1 MTRSESANKEKN
13 MSLKEKILIAD
24 DSEMNRMLLEE
35 ILGDKYEYVMA
46 QDGTEAVDILEKND
60 DIDLIMLDINMPKMD
75 GFGVLEIMNLRHWIS
90 EVPVIIISSESDADF
105 IRRGYDLGASDYIGR
120 PFDLA
125 VVRRRVENTLML
137 YARQKRLVRLVEEQ
151 VYEREKTNNTMINI
165 LSHVI
170 EYRNNESGLHILHVR
185 MMTDILLRRLIK
197 ITDKY
202 PLTETDI
209 SMIASVSAL
218 HDIGKISIP
227 KAILNKPGK
236 LDPEEWE
243 IMKSHA
249 AIGDAMLRDLGTQQ
263 SEALMNLA
271 HEICRWHHER
281 WDGRGYPDGLKGDE
295 IPISAQVV
303 AMADVYDALTSE
315 RCYKKS
321 FDHATA
327 IHMITNGECGAFN
340 PLLIQCLLDVQD
352 QLFENMHS
360 DPSNF
365 DYRQEAKRL
374 SDEMLEQKE
383 LTPDNRA
390 HSLLIFE
397 QKKADFFAEQCG
409 GIQFEF
415 DHWTNIVRF
424 KDWNAPKDKQE
435 RSAYLTEW
443 NDVSLLSENDWKTLH
458 EKIKATTPEKPE
470 VSLIVK
476 VPVNGEYRWQ
486 RLTARS
492 LWTTKHKNYA
502 GVIGYF
508 KDIQDEMVQRGE
520 DALDKCSEDSVS
532 HLLSDLSRVF
542 EVVRLVDPKSNKIVE
557 LDDGGDAVVTPMHCY
572 EIWGRSEPCENC
584 ISSRAIEGKEWIT
597 KLEMRDKQMYFVL
610 SKHINVNGRICT
622 LEIASHE
629 DEAEGARCDGDPD
642 APVRTSFMNFYR
654 DALTGTY
661 TRLYLET
668 FQSSLESA
676 DAVAIVD
683 VDLFK
688 QINDTYGHPVGDE
701 ALKSIANTIRSGIRS
716 SDVLIRYGGDEF
728 LLVFSKIGEEIF
740 YERLKQLRRAVQETK
755 LPDHPEVKLDVSL
768 GGVYRVHP
776 LTEAIR
782 QADRRMYENK
792 AKHMNRE

>member
-1 MTRSESANKEKN
+1 

-24 DSEMNRMLLEE
+24 DSEMNQMLLEE
-35 ILGDKYEYVMA
+35 ILSDKYEYVMA
-46 QDGTEAVDILEKND
+46 KDGTEAVDILEKNE
-60 DIDLIMLDINMPKMD
+60 DIDLVMLDINMPKMD
-75 GFGVLEIMNLRHWIS
+75 GFDVLEIMNLRHWIS
-90 EVPVIIISSESDADF
+90 EVPVIIISSESDVDF
-105 IRRGYDLGASDYIGR
+105 IRRGYDLGASDYISR
-120 PFDLA
+120 PFDLT

-137 YARQKRLVRLVEEQ
+137 YVRQKRLVRLVEEQ

-170 EYRNNESGLHILHVR
+170 EYRNNESGQHILHVR
-185 MMTDILLRRLIK
+185 MMTDILLRRLIE

-218 HDIGKISIP
+218 HDIGKISVP

-249 AIGDAMLRDLGTQQ
+249 AIGDSMLCDIGMQQ
-263 SEALMNLA
+263 SETLMNLA

-327 IHMITNGECGAFN
+327 IKMITNGECGAFN

-352 QLFENMHS
+352 QLFENMHT
-360 DPSNF
+360 DPRRF

-383 LTPDNRA
+383 LMPDNRA
-390 HSLLIFE
+390 HGLLIFE
-397 QKKADFFAEQCG
+397 QKKTEFFAEQCG

-415 DHWTNIVRF
+415 DHWTNTVHL
-424 KDWNAPKDKQE
+424 KDWNAPVDQREK
-435 RSAYLTEW
+435 SMYLTEW
-443 NDVSLLSENDWKTLH
+443 NDVSLLSEKDWLAMR
-458 EKIKATTPEKPE
+458 EKLKATTPERPE
-470 VSLIVK
+470 VKMIVQI
-476 VPVNGEYRWQ
+476 PVNGEYRWQ
-486 RLTARS
+486 RLTVIS
-492 LWTTKHKNYA
+492 LWTTKFKNYA
-502 GVIGYF
+502 GVLGHF
-508 KDIQDEMVQRGE
+508 EDIQDEMVRRGE
-520 DALDKCSEDSVS
+520 DVLEKCTEDSIA
-532 HLLSDLSRVF
+532 HLLNDLSRVF
-542 EVVRLVDPKSNKIVE
+542 EVVRLVDPKTNENLE
-557 LDDGGDAVVTPMHCY
+557 LDKDGKVITTPIHCY
-572 EIWGRSEPCENC
+572 EIWGRNEPCENC
-584 ISSRAIEGKEWIT
+584 ISSRSLEGKEWVT
-597 KLEMRDKQMYFVL
+597 KLEMRDRQMYFVL
-610 SKHINVNGRICT
+610 SKHINVNGRTCT

-629 DEAEGARCDGDPD
+629 DEAECTRCGGDND
-642 APVRTSFMNFYR
+642 APTRSSFMNFYR

-661 TRLYLET
+661 RRLYLES
-668 FQSSLESA
+668 FQSNLESA

-701 ALKSIANTIRSGIRS
+701 ALKTIANTIRSGIRG
-716 SDVLIRYGGDEF
+716 SDTLIRYGGDEF
-728 LLVFSKIGEEIF
+728 LLIFSKIGEEVF

-755 LPDHPEVKLDVSL
+755 LPDYPEVKLDVSL

-776 LTEAIR
+776 LSEAIR
-782 QADRRMYENK
+782 QADLRMYENK
-792 AKHMNRE
+792 AKHANGNHAACR

>member
-1 MTRSESANKEKN
+1 

-24 DSEMNRMLLEE
+24 DSEMNQMLLEE
-35 ILGDKYEYVMA
+35 ILSDKYEYVMA
-46 QDGTEAVDILEKND
+46 KDGTEAVDILEKND
-60 DIDLIMLDINMPKMD
+60 DIDLVMLDINMPKMD

-90 EVPVIIISSESDADF
+90 EVPVIIISSESDVDF
-105 IRRGYDLGASDYIGR
+105 IRRSYDLGASDYISR
-120 PFDLA
+120 PFDLT

-137 YARQKRLVRLVEEQ
+137 YVRQKRLVRLVEEQ

-170 EYRNNESGLHILHVR
+170 EYRNNESGQHILHVR
-185 MMTDILLRRLIK
+185 TMTDILLRRLIE

-218 HDIGKISIP
+218 HDIGKISVP

-249 AIGDAMLRDLGTQQ
+249 AIGDSMLYDIGMQQ
-263 SEALMNLA
+263 SETLMNLA

-327 IHMITNGECGAFN
+327 IKMITNGECGAFN

-352 QLFENMHS
+352 QLFENMHT
-360 DPSNF
+360 DPRRF
-365 DYRQEAKRL
+365 DYRKEAKRL

-390 HSLLIFE
+390 HSLLTFE
-397 QKKADFFAEQCG
+397 QKKAEFFAEQCG

-415 DHWTNIVRF
+415 DHWTNTVHL
-424 KDWNAPKDKQE
+424 KDWNAPVDQREK
-435 RSAYLTEW
+435 SMYLTEW
-443 NDVSLLSENDWKTLH
+443 NDVSLLSEKDWLALR
-458 EKIKATTPEKPE
+458 EKLKATTPERPE
-470 VSLIVK
+470 VKMIVQI
-476 VPVNGEYRWQ
+476 PVNGEYRWQ
-486 RLTARS
+486 RLTVKS
-492 LWTTKHKNYA
+492 LWTTKHKEYA
-502 GVIGYF
+502 GVLGYF
-508 KDIQDEMVQRGE
+508 EDIQDEMVRRGE
-520 DALDKCSEDSVS
+520 EALEKCSEYSVS
-532 HLLSDLSRVF
+532 HLLKDLSRVF
-542 EVVRLVDPKSNKIVE
+542 EVVRLVDPKTNENLE
-557 LDDGGDAVVTPMHCY
+557 LDKDGKVITTPIHCY
-572 EIWGRSEPCENC
+572 EIWGRNEPCENC
-584 ISSRAIEGKEWIT
+584 ISSRSLEGKEWVT
-597 KLEMRDKQMYFVL
+597 KLEMRDRQMYFVL
-610 SKHINVNGRICT
+610 SKHINVNGRTCT

-629 DEAEGARCDGDPD
+629 DEAECARCGGDND
-642 APVRTSFMNFYR
+642 APTRSSFMNFYR

-661 TRLYLET
+661 RRLYLES
-668 FQSSLESA
+668 FQSNLESA

-701 ALKSIANTIRSGIRS
+701 ALKTIANTIRSGIRG
-716 SDVLIRYGGDEF
+716 SDTLIRYGGDEF
-728 LLVFSKIGEEIF
+728 LLIFSKIGEEVF

-755 LPDHPEVKLDVSL
+755 LPDYPEVKLDVSL
-768 GGVYRVHP
+768 GGVYRVQP
-776 LTEAIR
+776 LSEAIR
-782 QADRRMYENK
+782 QADLRMYENK
-792 AKHMNRE
+792 AKHANANHAESR

>member
-1 MTRSESANKEKN
+1 

-24 DSEMNRMLLEE
+24 DSEMNQMLLEE
-35 ILGDKYEYVMA
+35 ILSDKYEYVMA
-46 QDGTEAVDILEKND
+46 KDGTEAVDILEKNE
-60 DIDLIMLDINMPKMD
+60 DIDLVMLDINMPKMD

-90 EVPVIIISSESDADF
+90 EVPVIIISSESDVDF
-105 IRRGYDLGASDYIGR
+105 IRRGYDLGASDYISR
-120 PFDLA
+120 PFDLT

-137 YARQKRLVRLVEEQ
+137 YVRQKRLVRLVEEQ

-170 EYRNNESGLHILHVR
+170 EYRNNESGQHILHVR
-185 MMTDILLRRLIK
+185 MMTDILLRRLIE

-218 HDIGKISIP
+218 HDIGKISVP

-249 AIGDAMLRDLGTQQ
+249 AIGDSMLYDIGMQQ
-263 SEALMNLA
+263 SETLMNLA

-327 IHMITNGECGAFN
+327 IKMITNGECGAFN

-352 QLFENMHS
+352 QLFENMHT
-360 DPSNF
+360 DPRRF

-390 HSLLIFE
+390 HSLLTFE
-397 QKKADFFAEQCG
+397 QKKAEFFAEQCG

-415 DHWTNIVRF
+415 DHWTNTVHL
-424 KDWNAPKDKQE
+424 KDWNAPVDQREK
-435 RSAYLTEW
+435 SMYLTEW
-443 NDVSLLSENDWKTLH
+443 NDVSLLSEKDWLAMR
-458 EKIKATTPEKPE
+458 EKLKATTPERPE
-470 VSLIVK
+470 VKMIVQI
-476 VPVNGEYRWQ
+476 PVNGEYRWQ

-492 LWTTKHKNYA
+492 LWTTKYKNYA
-502 GVIGYF
+502 GVLGRF
-508 KDIQDEMVQRGE
+508 EDIQDEMVRRGE
-520 DALDKCSEDSVS
+520 DVLEKCTEDNIA
-532 HLLSDLSRVF
+532 HLLNDLSRVF
-542 EVVRLVDPKSNKIVE
+542 EVVRLVDPKTNETLE
-557 LDDGGDAVVTPMHCY
+557 LDKDGKVITTPIHCY
-572 EIWGRSEPCENC
+572 EIWGRNEPCENC
-584 ISSRAIEGKEWIT
+584 ISSRSLEGKEWVT

-610 SKHINVNGRICT
+610 SKHINVNGRTCT

-629 DEAEGARCDGDPD
+629 DEAECTRCGGDND
-642 APVRTSFMNFYR
+642 APTRSSFMNFYR

-661 TRLYLET
+661 RRLYLES
-668 FQSSLESA
+668 FQSNLESA

-701 ALKSIANTIRSGIRS
+701 ALKTIANTIRSGIRG
-716 SDVLIRYGGDEF
+716 SDTLIRYGGDEF
-728 LLVFSKIGEEIF
+728 LLIFSKIGEEVF
-740 YERLKQLRRAVQETK
+740 YERLKQLRRAVQKTK
-755 LPDHPEVKLDVSL
+755 LPDYPEVKLDVSL

-776 LTEAIR
+776 LSEAIR
-782 QADRRMYENK
+782 QADLRMYDNK
-792 AKHMNRE
+792 AKHANVNPAACR

>member
-1 MTRSESANKEKN
+1 

-24 DSEMNRMLLEE
+24 DSEMNQMLLEE
-35 ILGDKYEYVMA
+35 ILSDKYEYVMA
-46 QDGTEAVDILEKND
+46 KDGTEAVDILEKND
-60 DIDLIMLDINMPKMD
+60 DIDLVMLDINMPKMD
-75 GFGVLEIMNLRHWIS
+75 GFGVLEVMNLRHWIS
-90 EVPVIIISSESDADF
+90 EVPVIIISSENDVDF
-105 IRRGYDLGASDYIGR
+105 IRRSYDLGASDYISR
-120 PFDLA
+120 PFDLT

-170 EYRNNESGLHILHVR
+170 EYRNNESGQHILHVR
-185 MMTDILLRRLIK
+185 MMTGTLLHRLIE

-209 SMIASVSAL
+209 SMIVSISAL
-218 HDIGKISIP
+218 HDIGKISVP

-243 IMKSHA
+243 IMKNHA
-249 AIGDAMLRDLGTQQ
+249 AIGDAMLYDLGTQQ
-263 SEALMNLA
+263 AETLMNLA

-315 RCYKKS
+315 RCYKKA

-327 IHMITNGECGAFN
+327 IKMITNGECGAFN

-352 QLFENMHS
+352 QLFENMHT
-360 DPSNF
+360 DPRRF

-383 LTPDNRA
+383 LMPNNRA
-390 HSLLIFE
+390 HSLLTFE
-397 QKKADFFAEQCG
+397 QKKAEFFAEQCG

-415 DHWTNIVRF
+415 DHWTNTVHL
-424 KDWNAPKDKQE
+424 KDWNAPVDQREK
-435 RSAYLTEW
+435 SMYLTEW
-443 NDVSLLSENDWKTLH
+443 NDVSLLSEKDWLAMR
-458 EKIKATTPEKPE
+458 EKLKATTPERPE
-470 VSLIVK
+470 VKMIVQI
-476 VPVNGEYRWQ
+476 PVNGEYRWQ
-486 RLTARS
+486 RLTVKS
-492 LWTTKHKNYA
+492 LWTAKHKEYA
-502 GVIGYF
+502 GVLGHF
-508 KDIQDEMVQRGE
+508 EDIQDEMVRRGE
-520 DALDKCSEDSVS
+520 EALEKCTEDSIA
-532 HLLSDLSRVF
+532 HLLKDLSRVF
-542 EVVRLVDPKSNKIVE
+542 EVVRLVDPKTNENLE
-557 LDDGGDAVVTPMHCY
+557 LDKGGKVITTPIHCY
-572 EIWGRSEPCENC
+572 EIWGRNEPCENC
-584 ISSRAIEGKEWIT
+584 ISSRSLEGKEWVT
-597 KLEMRDKQMYFVL
+597 KLEMRDRQMYFVL
-610 SKHINVNGRICT
+610 SKHINVNGRTCT

-629 DEAEGARCDGDPD
+629 DEAECTRCGGDND
-642 APVRTSFMNFYR
+642 APTRSSFMNFYR

-661 TRLYLET
+661 RRLYLES
-668 FQSSLESA
+668 FQSNLESA

-701 ALKSIANTIRSGIRS
+701 ALKTIANTIRSGIRG
-716 SDVLIRYGGDEF
+716 SDTLIRYGGDEF
-728 LLVFSKIGEEIF
+728 LLIFSKIGEEVF

-755 LPDHPEVKLDVSL
+755 LPDYPEVKLDVSL

-776 LTEAIR
+776 LSEAIR
-782 QADRRMYENK
+782 QADLRMYENK
-792 AKHMNRE
+792 AKHANGNHAACR

>member
-1 MTRSESANKEKN
+1 

-24 DSEMNRMLLEE
+24 DSEMNQMLLEE
-35 ILGDKYEYVMA
+35 ILSDKYEYVMA
-46 QDGTEAVDILEKND
+46 KDGTEAVDILEKNE
-60 DIDLIMLDINMPKMD
+60 DIDLVMLDINMPKMD

-90 EVPVIIISSESDADF
+90 EVPVIIISSESDVDF
-105 IRRGYDLGASDYIGR
+105 IRRGYDLGASDYISR
-120 PFDLA
+120 PFDLT
-125 VVRRRVENTLML
+125 VVRRRVENTIML

-170 EYRNNESGLHILHVR
+170 EYRNNESGQHILHVR
-185 MMTDILLRRLIK
+185 MMTDILLRRLIE

-218 HDIGKISIP
+218 HDIGKISVP

-249 AIGDAMLRDLGTQQ
+249 AIGDSMLSDIGMQQ
-263 SEALMNLA
+263 SETLMNLA

-327 IHMITNGECGAFN
+327 IKMITNGECGAFN

-352 QLFENMHS
+352 QLFENMHT
-360 DPSNF
+360 DPRRF

-383 LTPDNRA
+383 LMPNNRA
-390 HSLLIFE
+390 HSLLTFE
-397 QKKADFFAEQCG
+397 QKKAEFFAEQCG

-415 DHWTNIVRF
+415 DHWTNTVHL
-424 KDWNAPKDKQE
+424 KDWNAPVDQREK
-435 RSAYLTEW
+435 SMYLTEW
-443 NDVSLLSENDWKTLH
+443 NDVSLLSEKDWLALR
-458 EKIKATTPEKPE
+458 EKLKATTPERPE
-470 VSLIVK
+470 VKMIVQI
-476 VPVNGEYRWQ
+476 PVNGEYRWQ
-486 RLTARS
+486 RLTAKS
-492 LWTTKHKNYA
+492 LWTTKYKNYA
-502 GVIGYF
+502 GVLGHF
-508 KDIQDEMVQRGE
+508 EDIQDEMVRRGE
-520 DALDKCSEDSVS
+520 EALEKCSEYSVS
-532 HLLSDLSRVF
+532 HLLKDLSRVF
-542 EVVRLVDPKSNKIVE
+542 EVVRLVDPKTNENLE
-557 LDDGGDAVVTPMHCY
+557 LDKDGKVITTQIHCY
-572 EIWGRSEPCENC
+572 EIWGRNEPCENC
-584 ISSRAIEGKEWIT
+584 ISSRSLEGKEWVT
-597 KLEMRDKQMYFVL
+597 RLEMRDRQMYFVL
-610 SKHINVNGRICT
+610 SKHINVNGRTCT

-629 DEAEGARCDGDPD
+629 DEAECTRCGGGND
-642 APVRTSFMNFYR
+642 APTRSSFMNFYR

-661 TRLYLET
+661 RRLYLES
-668 FQSSLESA
+668 FQSNLESA

-701 ALKSIANTIRSGIRS
+701 ALKIIANTIRSGIRG
-716 SDVLIRYGGDEF
+716 SDTLIRYGGDEF
-728 LLVFSKIGEEIF
+728 LLIFSKIGEEVF

-755 LPDHPEVKLDVSL
+755 LPDYPEVKLDVSL

-776 LTEAIR
+776 LSEAIR
-782 QADRRMYENK
+782 QADLRMYENK
-792 AKHMNRE
+792 AKHANGNHAACR

>member
-1 MTRSESANKEKN
+1 

-24 DSEMNRMLLEE
+24 DSEMNQMLLEE
-35 ILGDKYEYVMA
+35 ILSDKYEYVMA
-46 QDGTEAVDILEKND
+46 KDGTEAVDILEKNE
-60 DIDLIMLDINMPKMD
+60 DIDLVMLDINMPKID

-90 EVPVIIISSESDADF
+90 EVPVIIISSESDVDF
-105 IRRGYDLGASDYIGR
+105 IRRGYDLGASDYISR
-120 PFDLA
+120 PFDLT

-170 EYRNNESGLHILHVR
+170 EYRNNESGQHILHVR
-185 MMTDILLRRLIK
+185 MMTDILLRRLIA

-218 HDIGKISIP
+218 HDIGKISVP

-249 AIGDAMLRDLGTQQ
+249 AIGDSMLCDIGMQQ
-263 SEALMNLA
+263 SETLMNLA

-327 IHMITNGECGAFN
+327 IKMITNGECGAFN

-352 QLFENMHS
+352 QLFENMHA
-360 DPSNF
+360 DPRRF

-390 HSLLIFE
+390 HSLLTFE
-397 QKKADFFAEQCG
+397 QKKAEFFAEQCG

-415 DHWTNIVRF
+415 DRWTNTVHL
-424 KDWNAPKDKQE
+424 KDWNAPVDQREK
-435 RSAYLTEW
+435 SMYLTEW
-443 NDVSLLSENDWKTLH
+443 NDVSLLSEKDWLALH
-458 EKIKATTPEKPE
+458 EKLKATTPERPE
-470 VSLIVK
+470 VKMIVQIL
-476 VPVNGEYRWQ
+476 VNGEYRWQ
-486 RLTARS
+486 RLTVKS
-492 LWTTKHKNYA
+492 LWTTKHKEYA
-502 GVIGYF
+502 GVLGHF
-508 KDIQDEMVQRGE
+508 EDIQDEMVRRGE
-520 DALDKCSEDSVS
+520 DVLEKCTEDNIA
-532 HLLSDLSRVF
+532 HLLNDLSRVF
-542 EVVRLVDPKSNKIVE
+542 EVVRLVDPKTNETLE
-557 LDDGGDAVVTPMHCY
+557 LDKDGKVITTPIHCY
-572 EIWGRSEPCENC
+572 EIWGRNEPCENC
-584 ISSRAIEGKEWIT
+584 ISSRSLEGKEWVT
-597 KLEMRDKQMYFVL
+597 KLEMRDRQMYFVL
-610 SKHINVNGRICT
+610 SKHINVNGRTCT

-629 DEAEGARCDGDPD
+629 DEAECARCGGDND
-642 APVRTSFMNFYR
+642 APMRSSFMNFYR
-654 DALTGTY
+654 DTLTGTY
-661 TRLYLET
+661 TRLYLEN
-668 FQSSLESA
+668 FQSILESA

-701 ALKSIANTIRSGIRS
+701 ALKTIANTIQSGIRG
-716 SDVLIRYGGDEF
+716 SDTLIRYGGDEF
-728 LLVFSKIGEEIF
+728 LLIFSKIGEEVF
-740 YERLKQLRRAVQETK
+740 YARLEQLRRAVQKTK
-755 LPDHPEVKLDVSL
+755 LPDYPEVKLDVSL

-776 LTEAIR
+776 LSEAIR
-782 QADRRMYENK
+782 QADLRMYENK
-792 AKHMNRE
+792 AKHANVNHVACR

>member
-1 MTRSESANKEKN
+1 

-24 DSEMNRMLLEE
+24 DSEMNQMLLEE
-35 ILGDKYEYVMA
+35 ILSDKYEYVMA
-46 QDGTEAVDILEKND
+46 KDGTEAVDILEKNE
-60 DIDLIMLDINMPKMD
+60 DIDLVMLDINMPKID

-90 EVPVIIISSESDADF
+90 EVPVIIISSESDVDF
-105 IRRGYDLGASDYIGR
+105 ICRGYDLGASDYISR
-120 PFDLA
+120 PFDLT

-170 EYRNNESGLHILHVR
+170 EYRNNESGQHILHVR
-185 MMTDILLRRLIK
+185 MMTDILLRRLIE

-249 AIGDAMLRDLGTQQ
+249 AIGDSMLYDIGMQQ
-263 SEALMNLA
+263 SETLMNLA

-327 IHMITNGECGAFN
+327 IKMITNGECGAFN

-352 QLFENMHS
+352 QLFENIHT
-360 DPSNF
+360 DPRRF

-383 LTPDNRA
+383 LMPDNRA

-397 QKKADFFAEQCG
+397 QKKAEFFAEQCG

-415 DHWTNIVRF
+415 DHWTNTVHL
-424 KDWNAPKDKQE
+424 KDWNAPVDQREK
-435 RSAYLTEW
+435 SMYLTEW
-443 NDVSLLSENDWKTLH
+443 NDVSLLSEKDWIALR
-458 EKIKATTPEKPE
+458 EKLKATTPERPE
-470 VSLIVK
+470 VKMIVQIL
-476 VPVNGEYRWQ
+476 VNGEYRWQ
-486 RLTARS
+486 RLTVKS
-492 LWTTKHKNYA
+492 LWTTKYKNYA
-502 GVIGYF
+502 GVLGHF
-508 KDIQDEMVQRGE
+508 EDIQDEMVRRGE
-520 DALDKCSEDSVS
+520 DVLEKCTEDNIA
-532 HLLSDLSRVF
+532 HLLNDLSRVF
-542 EVVRLVDPKSNKIVE
+542 EVVRLVDPKTNENLE
-557 LDDGGDAVVTPMHCY
+557 LDKDGKVITTPIHCY
-572 EIWGRSEPCENC
+572 EIWGRNEPCENC
-584 ISSRAIEGKEWIT
+584 ISSLSLEGKEWVT
-597 KLEMRDKQMYFVL
+597 KLEMRDRQMYFVL
-610 SKHINVNGRICT
+610 SKHINVNGRTCT

-629 DEAEGARCDGDPD
+629 DEAECARCGGDND
-642 APVRTSFMNFYR
+642 APTRSSFMNFYR

-661 TRLYLET
+661 RRLYLES
-668 FQSSLESA
+668 FQSNLESA

-701 ALKSIANTIRSGIRS
+701 ALKTIANTIRSGIRG
-716 SDVLIRYGGDEF
+716 SDTLIRYGGDEF
-728 LLVFSKIGEEIF
+728 LLIFSKIGEEVF
-740 YERLKQLRRAVQETK
+740 YERLKQLRRAVQEAK
-755 LPDHPEVKLDVSL
+755 LPDYPEVKLDVSL

-776 LTEAIR
+776 LSEAIR
-782 QADRRMYENK
+782 QADLRMYENK
-792 AKHMNRE
+792 AKHANGNHAACR

>member
-1 MTRSESANKEKN
+1 

-24 DSEMNRMLLEE
+24 DSEMNQMLLEE
-35 ILGDKYEYVMA
+35 ILSDKYEYVMA
-46 QDGTEAVDILEKND
+46 KDGTEAVDILEKND
-60 DIDLIMLDINMPKMD
+60 DIDLVMLDINMPKMD

-90 EVPVIIISSESDADF
+90 EVPVIIISSESDVDF
-105 IRRGYDLGASDYIGR
+105 IRRGYDLGASDYISR
-120 PFDLA
+120 PFDLT

-170 EYRNNESGLHILHVR
+170 EYRNNESGQHILHVR
-185 MMTDILLRRLIK
+185 TMTDILLRRLIE

-218 HDIGKISIP
+218 HDIGKISVP

-249 AIGDAMLRDLGTQQ
+249 AIGDSMLYDIGMQQ
-263 SEALMNLA
+263 SETLMNLA

-327 IHMITNGECGAFN
+327 IKMITNGECGAFN

-352 QLFENMHS
+352 QLFENMHT
-360 DPSNF
+360 DPRRF

-397 QKKADFFAEQCG
+397 KKKAEFFAEQCG

-415 DHWTNIVRF
+415 DHWTNTVHL
-424 KDWNAPKDKQE
+424 KDWNAPVDQREK
-435 RSAYLTEW
+435 SMYLTEW
-443 NDVSLLSENDWKTLH
+443 NDVSLLSEKDWLALR
-458 EKIKATTPEKPE
+458 EKLKATTPERPE
-470 VSLIVK
+470 VKMIVQIS
-476 VPVNGEYRWQ
+476 VNGEYRWQ
-486 RLTARS
+486 RLTVES
-492 LWTTKHKNYA
+492 LWTTKHKEYA
-502 GVIGYF
+502 GVLGHF
-508 KDIQDEMVQRGE
+508 EDIQDEMVRRGE
-520 DALDKCSEDSVS
+520 DVLEKCTEDNIA
-532 HLLSDLSRVF
+532 HLLKDLSRVF
-542 EVVRLVDPKSNKIVE
+542 EVVRLVDPKTNENLE
-557 LDDGGDAVVTPMHCY
+557 LDKDGKVITTPIHCY
-572 EIWGRSEPCENC
+572 EIWGRNEPCENC
-584 ISSRAIEGKEWIT
+584 ISSRSLEGKEWVT
-597 KLEMRDKQMYFVL
+597 KLEMRDRQMYFVL
-610 SKHINVNGRICT
+610 SKHINVNGRTCT

-629 DEAEGARCDGDPD
+629 DEAECTRCGGDND
-642 APVRTSFMNFYR
+642 APTRSSFMNFYR

-661 TRLYLET
+661 RRLYLES
-668 FQSSLESA
+668 FQSNLENA

-701 ALKSIANTIRSGIRS
+701 ALKTIANTIRSGIRG
-716 SDVLIRYGGDEF
+716 SDTLIRYGGDEF
-728 LLVFSKIGEEIF
+728 LLIFSKIGEEVF

-755 LPDHPEVKLDVSL
+755 LPDYPEVKLDVSL

-776 LTEAIR
+776 LSEAIR
-782 QADRRMYENK
+782 QADLRMYENK
-792 AKHMNRE
+792 AKHANANHAACR

>member
-1 MTRSESANKEKN
+1 
-13 MSLKEKILIAD
+13 MSLKEKVLIAD
-24 DSEMNRMLLEE
+24 DSEMNQMLLEE
-35 ILGDKYEYVMA
+35 ILSDKYEYVMA
-46 QDGTEAVDILEKND
+46 KDGTEAVDILEKND
-60 DIDLIMLDINMPKMD
+60 DIDLVMLDINMPKMD

-90 EVPVIIISSESDADF
+90 EVPVIIISSESDVDF
-105 IRRGYDLGASDYIGR
+105 IRRSYDLGASDYISR
-120 PFDLA
+120 PFDLT

-137 YARQKRLVRLVEEQ
+137 YVRQKRLVRLVEEQ

-170 EYRNNESGLHILHVR
+170 EYRNNESGQHILHVR
-185 MMTDILLRRLIK
+185 TMTDILLRRLIE

-218 HDIGKISIP
+218 HDIGKISVP

-249 AIGDAMLRDLGTQQ
+249 AIGDSMLYDIGMQQ
-263 SEALMNLA
+263 SETLMNLA

-327 IHMITNGECGAFN
+327 IKMITNGECGAFN

-352 QLFENMHS
+352 QLFENMHT
-360 DPSNF
+360 DPRRF
-365 DYRQEAKRL
+365 DYRKEAKRL

-390 HSLLIFE
+390 HSLLTFE
-397 QKKADFFAEQCG
+397 QKKAEFFAEQCG

-415 DHWTNIVRF
+415 DHWTNTVHL
-424 KDWNAPKDKQE
+424 KDWNAPVDQREK
-435 RSAYLTEW
+435 SMYLTEW
-443 NDVSLLSENDWKTLH
+443 NDVSLLSEKDWLALR
-458 EKIKATTPEKPE
+458 EKLKATTPERPE
-470 VSLIVK
+470 VKMIVQI
-476 VPVNGEYRWQ
+476 PVNGEYRWQ
-486 RLTARS
+486 RLTVKS
-492 LWTTKHKNYA
+492 LWTTKHKEYA
-502 GVIGYF
+502 GVLGYF
-508 KDIQDEMVQRGE
+508 EDIQDEMVRRGE
-520 DALDKCSEDSVS
+520 EALEKCSEYSVS
-532 HLLSDLSRVF
+532 HLLKDLSRVF
-542 EVVRLVDPKSNKIVE
+542 EVVRLVDPKTNENLE
-557 LDDGGDAVVTPMHCY
+557 LDKDGKVITTPIHCY
-572 EIWGRSEPCENC
+572 EIWGRNEPCENC
-584 ISSRAIEGKEWIT
+584 ISSRSLEGKEWVT
-597 KLEMRDKQMYFVL
+597 KLEMRDRQMYFVL
-610 SKHINVNGRICT
+610 SKHINVNGRTCT

-629 DEAEGARCDGDPD
+629 DEAECARCGGDND
-642 APVRTSFMNFYR
+642 APTRSSFMNFYR

-661 TRLYLET
+661 RRLYLES
-668 FQSSLESA
+668 FQSNLESA

-701 ALKSIANTIRSGIRS
+701 ALKTIANTIRSGIRG
-716 SDVLIRYGGDEF
+716 SDTLIRYGGDEF
-728 LLVFSKIGEEIF
+728 LLIFSKIGEEVF

-755 LPDHPEVKLDVSL
+755 LPDYPEVKLDVSL
-768 GGVYRVHP
+768 GGVYRVQP
-776 LTEAIR
+776 LSEAIR
-782 QADRRMYENK
+782 QADLRMYENK
-792 AKHMNRE
+792 AKHANANHAESR

>member
-1 MTRSESANKEKN
+1 

-24 DSEMNRMLLEE
+24 DSEMNQMLLEE
-35 ILGDKYEYVMA
+35 ILSDKYEYVMA
-46 QDGTEAVDILEKND
+46 KDGTEAVDILEKND
-60 DIDLIMLDINMPKMD
+60 DIDLVMLDINMPKMD

-90 EVPVIIISSESDADF
+90 EVPVIIISSESDVDF
-105 IRRGYDLGASDYIGR
+105 IRRGYDLGASDYISR
-120 PFDLA
+120 PFDLT

-170 EYRNNESGLHILHVR
+170 EYRNNESGQHILHVR
-185 MMTDILLRRLIK
+185 TMTDILLRRLIE

-218 HDIGKISIP
+218 HDIGKISVP

-249 AIGDAMLRDLGTQQ
+249 AIGDSMLSDIGMQQ
-263 SEALMNLA
+263 SETLMNLA

-327 IHMITNGECGAFN
+327 IKMITNGECGAFN

-352 QLFENMHS
+352 QLFENMHT
-360 DPSNF
+360 DPRRF

-383 LTPDNRA
+383 LMPNNRA
-390 HSLLIFE
+390 HSLLTFE
-397 QKKADFFAEQCG
+397 QKKAEFFAEQCG

-415 DHWTNIVRF
+415 DHWTNTVHL
-424 KDWNAPKDKQE
+424 KDWNAPVDQREK
-435 RSAYLTEW
+435 SMYLTEW
-443 NDVSLLSENDWKTLH
+443 NDVSLLSEKDWLALR
-458 EKIKATTPEKPE
+458 EKLKATTPERPE
-470 VSLIVK
+470 VKMIVQI
-476 VPVNGEYRWQ
+476 PVNGEYRWQ
-486 RLTARS
+486 RLTVKS
-492 LWTTKHKNYA
+492 LWTTKHKNYD
-502 GVIGYF
+502 GVLGRF
-508 KDIQDEMVQRGE
+508 EDIQDEMVQRGE
-520 DALDKCSEDSVS
+520 EALEKGSEYGVS
-532 HLLSDLSRVF
+532 HLLKNLSRVF
-542 EVVRLVDPKSNKIVE
+542 EVVRLVDPKTNEILE
-557 LDDGGDAVVTPMHCY
+557 LDEGGKVIPTPIHCY
-572 EIWGRSEPCENC
+572 EIWGRNEPCENC
-584 ISSRAIEGKEWIT
+584 ISSRSLEGKEWVT
-597 KLEMRDKQMYFVL
+597 KLEMRDRQMYFVL
-610 SKHINVNGRICT
+610 SKHINVNGRTCT

-629 DEAEGARCDGDPD
+629 DEAEVARCGSDKD
-642 APVRTSFMNFYR
+642 APTRSSFMNFYR
-654 DALTGTY
+654 DTLTGTY
-661 TRLYLET
+661 TRLYLES
-668 FQSSLESA
+668 FQSNLESA

-701 ALKSIANTIRSGIRS
+701 ALKTIANTIQSGIRG
-716 SDVLIRYGGDEF
+716 SDTLIRYGGDEF
-728 LLVFSKIGEEIF
+728 LLIFSKIGEEVF

-755 LPDHPEVKLDVSL
+755 LPDYPEVKLDVSL

-776 LTEAIR
+776 LSEAIR
-782 QADRRMYENK
+782 QADLRMYENK
-792 AKHMNRE
+792 AKHANVNHAACR

>member
-1 MTRSESANKEKN
+1 

-24 DSEMNRMLLEE
+24 DSEMNQMLLEE
-35 ILGDKYEYVMA
+35 ILSDKYEYVMA
-46 QDGTEAVDILEKND
+46 KDGTEAVDILEKNE
-60 DIDLIMLDINMPKMD
+60 DIDLVMLDINMPKMD

-90 EVPVIIISSESDADF
+90 EVPVIIISSESDVDF
-105 IRRGYDLGASDYIGR
+105 IRRGYDLGASDYISR
-120 PFDLA
+120 PFDLT
-125 VVRRRVENTLML
+125 VVRRRVENTIML

-170 EYRNNESGLHILHVR
+170 EYRNNESGQHILHVR
-185 MMTDILLRRLIK
+185 MMTDILLRRLIE

-218 HDIGKISIP
+218 HDIGKISVP

-249 AIGDAMLRDLGTQQ
+249 AIGDSMLYDIGMQQ
-263 SEALMNLA
+263 SETLMNLA

-327 IHMITNGECGAFN
+327 IKMITNGECGAFN

-352 QLFENMHS
+352 QLFENMHT
-360 DPSNF
+360 DPRRF

-390 HSLLIFE
+390 HSLLTFE
-397 QKKADFFAEQCG
+397 QKKAEFFAEQCG

-415 DHWTNIVRF
+415 DHWTNTVHL
-424 KDWNAPKDKQE
+424 KDWNAPVDQREK
-435 RSAYLTEW
+435 SMYLTEW
-443 NDVSLLSENDWKTLH
+443 NDVSLLSEKDWLALR
-458 EKIKATTPEKPE
+458 EKLKATTPERPE
-470 VSLIVK
+470 VKMIVQI
-476 VPVNGEYRWQ
+476 PVNGEYRWQ
-486 RLTARS
+486 RLTAKS
-492 LWTTKHKNYA
+492 LWTTKHKKYA
-502 GVIGYF
+502 GVLGHF
-508 KDIQDEMVQRGE
+508 EDIQDEMVRRGE
-520 DALDKCSEDSVS
+520 EALEKCSEYSVS
-532 HLLSDLSRVF
+532 HLLKDLSRVF
-542 EVVRLVDPKSNKIVE
+542 EVVRLVDPKTNENLE
-557 LDDGGDAVVTPMHCY
+557 LDKDGKVITTPIHCY
-572 EIWGRSEPCENC
+572 EIWGRNEPCENC
-584 ISSRAIEGKEWIT
+584 ISSRSLEGKEWVT
-597 KLEMRDKQMYFVL
+597 KLEMRDRQMYFVL
-610 SKHINVNGRICT
+610 SKHINVNGRTCT

-629 DEAEGARCDGDPD
+629 DEAECTRCGGDND
-642 APVRTSFMNFYR
+642 APTRSSFMNFYR

-661 TRLYLET
+661 RRLYLES
-668 FQSSLESA
+668 FQSNLESA

-701 ALKSIANTIRSGIRS
+701 ALKTIANTIRSGIRG
-716 SDVLIRYGGDEF
+716 SDTLIRYGGDEF
-728 LLVFSKIGEEIF
+728 LLIFSKIGEEVF

-755 LPDHPEVKLDVSL
+755 LPDYPEVKLDVSL

-776 LTEAIR
+776 LSEAIR
-782 QADRRMYENK
+782 QADLRMYENK
-792 AKHMNRE
+792 AKHANVNHVACR

>member
-1 MTRSESANKEKN
+1 

-24 DSEMNRMLLEE
+24 DSEMNQMLLEE
-35 ILGDKYEYVMA
+35 ILSDKYEYVMA
-46 QDGTEAVDILEKND
+46 KDGTEAVDILEKNE
-60 DIDLIMLDINMPKMD
+60 DIDLVMLDINMPKMD

-90 EVPVIIISSESDADF
+90 EVPVIIISSESDVDF
-105 IRRGYDLGASDYIGR
+105 IRRGYDLGASDYISR
-120 PFDLA
+120 PFDLT
-125 VVRRRVENTLML
+125 VVRRRVENTIML

-170 EYRNNESGLHILHVR
+170 EYRNNESGQHILHVR
-185 MMTDILLRRLIK
+185 MMTDILLRRLIE

-218 HDIGKISIP
+218 HDIGKISVP

-249 AIGDAMLRDLGTQQ
+249 AIGDSMLYDIGMQQ
-263 SEALMNLA
+263 SETLMNLA

-327 IHMITNGECGAFN
+327 IKMITNGECGAFN

-352 QLFENMHS
+352 QLFENMHT
-360 DPSNF
+360 DPRRF
-365 DYRQEAKRL
+365 DYRKEAKRL

-390 HSLLIFE
+390 HSLLTFE
-397 QKKADFFAEQCG
+397 QKKAEFFAEQCG

-415 DHWTNIVRF
+415 DHWTNTVHL
-424 KDWNAPKDKQE
+424 KDWNAPVDQREK
-435 RSAYLTEW
+435 SMYLTEW
-443 NDVSLLSENDWKTLH
+443 NDVSLLSEKDWIALR
-458 EKIKATTPEKPE
+458 EKLKATTPERPE
-470 VSLIVK
+470 VKMIVQI
-476 VPVNGEYRWQ
+476 PVNGEYRWQ
-486 RLTARS
+486 RLTVKS
-492 LWTTKHKNYA
+492 LWTAKHKEYA
-502 GVIGYF
+502 GVLGRF
-508 KDIQDEMVQRGE
+508 EDIQDEMVRRGE
-520 DALDKCSEDSVS
+520 EALEKCSEYSVS
-532 HLLSDLSRVF
+532 HLLKDLSRVF
-542 EVVRLVDPKSNKIVE
+542 EVVRLVDPKTNENLE
-557 LDDGGDAVVTPMHCY
+557 LDKDGKVITTPIHCY
-572 EIWGRSEPCENC
+572 EIWGRNEPCENC
-584 ISSRAIEGKEWIT
+584 ISSRSLEGKEWVT
-597 KLEMRDKQMYFVL
+597 KLEMRDRQMYFVL
-610 SKHINVNGRICT
+610 SKHINVNGRTCT

-629 DEAEGARCDGDPD
+629 DEAECTRCGGDND
-642 APVRTSFMNFYR
+642 APTRSSFMNFYR

-661 TRLYLET
+661 RRLYLES
-668 FQSSLESA
+668 FQSNLESA

-701 ALKSIANTIRSGIRS
+701 ALKTIANTIRSGIRG
-716 SDVLIRYGGDEF
+716 SDTLIRYGGDEF
-728 LLVFSKIGEEIF
+728 LLIFSKIGEEVF

-755 LPDHPEVKLDVSL
+755 LPDYPEVKLDVSL

-776 LTEAIR
+776 LSEAIR
-782 QADRRMYENK
+782 QADLRMYENK
-792 AKHMNRE
+792 AKHANANHAESR

>member
-1 MTRSESANKEKN
+1 MHALFVDDEVEFLQLMEKRLSRRGMTIVTAPDGQSA
-13 MSLKEKILIAD
+13 LDI
-24 DSEMNRMLLEE
+24 
-35 ILGDKYEYVMA
+35 V
-46 QDGTEAVDILEKND
+46 TEAMKQPETMFQVVVMDVR
-60 DIDLIMLDINMPKMD
+60 MPGMD

-90 EVPVIIISSESDADF
+90 EVPVIIISSESDVDF
-105 IRRGYDLGASDYIGR
+105 IRRGYDLGASDYISR
-120 PFDLA
+120 PFDLT

-170 EYRNNESGLHILHVR
+170 EYRNNESGQHILHVR
-185 MMTDILLRRLIK
+185 TMTDILLRRLIE

-218 HDIGKISIP
+218 HDIGKISVP

-249 AIGDAMLRDLGTQQ
+249 AIGDSMLYDIGMQQ
-263 SEALMNLA
+263 SETLMNLA

-327 IHMITNGECGAFN
+327 IKMITNGECGAFN

-352 QLFENMHS
+352 QLFENMHT
-360 DPSNF
+360 DPRRF

-390 HSLLIFE
+390 HSLLTFE
-397 QKKADFFAEQCG
+397 QKKAEFFAEQCG

-415 DHWTNIVRF
+415 DHWTNTVHL
-424 KDWNAPKDKQE
+424 KDWNAPVDQREK
-435 RSAYLTEW
+435 SMYLTEW
-443 NDVSLLSENDWKTLH
+443 NDVSLLSEKDWLALR
-458 EKIKATTPEKPE
+458 EKLKATTPERPE
-470 VSLIVK
+470 VKMIVQI
-476 VPVNGEYRWQ
+476 PVNGEYRWQ
-486 RLTARS
+486 RLTAKS
-492 LWTTKHKNYA
+492 LWTTKHKKYA
-502 GVIGYF
+502 GVLGHF
-508 KDIQDEMVQRGE
+508 EDIQDEMVRRGE
-520 DALDKCSEDSVS
+520 EALEKCSEYSVS
-532 HLLSDLSRVF
+532 HLLKDLSRVF
-542 EVVRLVDPKSNKIVE
+542 EVVRLVDPKTNENLE
-557 LDDGGDAVVTPMHCY
+557 LDKDGKVITTPIHCY
-572 EIWGRSEPCENC
+572 EIWGRNEPCENC
-584 ISSRAIEGKEWIT
+584 ISSRSLEGKEWVT
-597 KLEMRDKQMYFVL
+597 KLEMRDRQMYFVL
-610 SKHINVNGRICT
+610 SKHINVNGRTCT

-629 DEAEGARCDGDPD
+629 DEAECTRCGGDND
-642 APVRTSFMNFYR
+642 APTRSSFMNFYR

-661 TRLYLET
+661 RRLYLES
-668 FQSSLESA
+668 FQSNLESA

-701 ALKSIANTIRSGIRS
+701 ALKTIANTIRSGIRG
-716 SDVLIRYGGDEF
+716 SDTLIRYGGDEF
-728 LLVFSKIGEEIF
+728 LLIFSKIGEEVF
-740 YERLKQLRRAVQETK
+740 YARLEQLRRAVQETK
-755 LPDHPEVKLDVSL
+755 LPDYPEVKLDVSL

-776 LTEAIR
+776 LSEAIR
-782 QADRRMYENK
+782 QADLRMYENK
-792 AKHMNRE
+792 AKHANGNHVACR

>member
-1 MTRSESANKEKN
+1 

-24 DSEMNRMLLEE
+24 DSEMNQMLLEE
-35 ILGDKYEYVMA
+35 ILSDKYEYVMA
-46 QDGTEAVDILEKND
+46 KDGTEAVDILEKNE
-60 DIDLIMLDINMPKMD
+60 DIDLVMLDINMPKMD
-75 GFGVLEIMNLRHWIS
+75 GFGVLEVMNLRHWIS
-90 EVPVIIISSESDADF
+90 EVPVIIISSENDVDF
-105 IRRGYDLGASDYIGR
+105 IRRGYDLGASDYISR
-120 PFDLA
+120 PFDLT

-185 MMTDILLRRLIK
+185 MMTGTLLHRLIE

-209 SMIASVSAL
+209 SMIVSISAL
-218 HDIGKISIP
+218 HDIGKISVP

-243 IMKSHA
+243 IMKNHA
-249 AIGDAMLRDLGTQQ
+249 AIGDAMLYDLGTQQ
-263 SEALMNLA
+263 AETLMNLA

-315 RCYKKS
+315 RCYKKA

-327 IHMITNGECGAFN
+327 IKMITNGECGAFN

-352 QLFENMHS
+352 QLFENMHT
-360 DPSNF
+360 DPSRF

-374 SDEMLEQKE
+374 SDEMLEKKE
-383 LTPDNRA
+383 LTLDNRA

-397 QKKADFFAEQCG
+397 QKKAEFFAEQCG

-415 DHWTNIVRF
+415 DRWTNTVHL
-424 KDWNAPKDKQE
+424 KDWNAPVDQREK
-435 RSAYLTEW
+435 SMYLTEW
-443 NDVSLLSENDWKTLH
+443 NDVSLLSEKDWLALH
-458 EKIKATTPEKPE
+458 EKLKATTPERPE
-470 VSLIVK
+470 VKMIVQIL
-476 VPVNGEYRWQ
+476 VNGEYRWQ
-486 RLTARS
+486 RLTVKS
-492 LWTTKHKNYA
+492 LWTTKHKEYA
-502 GVIGYF
+502 GVLGHF
-508 KDIQDEMVQRGE
+508 EDIQDEMVRRGE
-520 DALDKCSEDSVS
+520 DVLEKCTEDNVA
-532 HLLSDLSRVF
+532 HLLNDLSRVF
-542 EVVRLVDPKSNKIVE
+542 EVVRLVDPKTNETLE
-557 LDDGGDAVVTPMHCY
+557 LDKDGKVITTPIHCY
-572 EIWGRSEPCENC
+572 EIWGRNEPCENC
-584 ISSRAIEGKEWIT
+584 ISSRSLEGKEWVT
-597 KLEMRDKQMYFVL
+597 KLEMRDRQMYFVL
-610 SKHINVNGRICT
+610 SKHINVNGRTCT

-629 DEAEGARCDGDPD
+629 DEAECARCGGDND
-642 APVRTSFMNFYR
+642 APTRSSFMNFYR
-654 DALTGTY
+654 DTLTGTY
-661 TRLYLET
+661 TRLYLES
-668 FQSSLESA
+668 FQSNLENA

-701 ALKSIANTIRSGIRS
+701 ALKTIANTIQSGIRG
-716 SDVLIRYGGDEF
+716 SDTLIRYGGDEF
-728 LLVFSKIGEEIF
+728 LLIFSKIGEEVF
-740 YERLKQLRRAVQETK
+740 YARLKQLRRAVQETK
-755 LPDHPEVKLDVSL
+755 LPDYPEVKFDVSL

-776 LTEAIR
+776 LSEAIR
-782 QADRRMYENK
+782 QADLRMYENK
-792 AKHMNRE
+792 AKHANVNHAACR

>member
-1 MTRSESANKEKN
+1 

-24 DSEMNRMLLEE
+24 DSEMNQMLLEE
-35 ILGDKYEYVMA
+35 ILSDKYEYVMA
-46 QDGTEAVDILEKND
+46 KDGTEAVDILEKND
-60 DIDLIMLDINMPKMD
+60 DIDLVMLDINMPKMD
-75 GFGVLEIMNLRHWIS
+75 GFGVLEVMNLRHWIS
-90 EVPVIIISSESDADF
+90 EVPVIIISSENDVDF
-105 IRRGYDLGASDYIGR
+105 IRRSYDLGASDYISR
-120 PFDLA
+120 PFDLT

-170 EYRNNESGLHILHVR
+170 EYRNNESGQHILHLS
-185 MMTDILLRRLIK
+185 MMTGTLLHRLIE

-218 HDIGKISIP
+218 HDIGKISVP

-249 AIGDAMLRDLGTQQ
+249 AIGDSMLCDIGMQQ
-263 SEALMNLA
+263 SETLMNLA

-327 IHMITNGECGAFN
+327 IKMITNGECGAFN

-352 QLFENMHS
+352 QLFENMHT
-360 DPSNF
+360 DPRRF

-383 LTPDNRA
+383 LMPNNRA

-397 QKKADFFAEQCG
+397 QKKAEFFAEQCG

-415 DHWTNIVRF
+415 DHWTNTVHL
-424 KDWNAPKDKQE
+424 KDWNAPVDQREK
-435 RSAYLTEW
+435 SMYLTEW
-443 NDVSLLSENDWKTLH
+443 NDVSLLSEKDWLAMR
-458 EKIKATTPEKPE
+458 EKLKATTPERPE
-470 VSLIVK
+470 VKMIVQI
-476 VPVNGEYRWQ
+476 PVNGEYRWQ
-486 RLTARS
+486 RLTVKS
-492 LWTTKHKNYA
+492 LWTTKYKNYA
-502 GVIGYF
+502 GVLGHF
-508 KDIQDEMVQRGE
+508 KDIQDEMVRRGE
-520 DALDKCSEDSVS
+520 DVLEKCTEDSIA
-532 HLLSDLSRVF
+532 HLLKDLSRVF
-542 EVVRLVDPKSNKIVE
+542 EVVRLVDPKTNE
-557 LDDGGDAVVTPMHCY
+557 NLDLDKDGKVITTPIHCY
-572 EIWGRSEPCENC
+572 EIWGRNEPCENC
-584 ISSRAIEGKEWIT
+584 ISSRSLEGKEWIT
-597 KLEMRDKQMYFVL
+597 KLEMRDRQMYFVL
-610 SKHINVNGRICT
+610 SKHINVNGRTCT

-629 DEAEGARCDGDPD
+629 DEAECARCGGDND
-642 APVRTSFMNFYR
+642 APTRSSFMNFYR
-654 DALTGTY
+654 DTLTGTY
-661 TRLYLET
+661 TRLYLES
-668 FQSSLESA
+668 FQSNLESA

-701 ALKSIANTIRSGIRS
+701 ALKTIANTIRSGIRG
-716 SDVLIRYGGDEF
+716 SDTLIRYGGDEF
-728 LLVFSKIGEEIF
+728 LLIFSKIGEEVF
-740 YERLKQLRRAVQETK
+740 YERLKQLRRVVQETK
-755 LPDHPEVKLDVSL
+755 LPDYPEVKLDVSL

-776 LTEAIR
+776 LSEAIR
-782 QADRRMYENK
+782 QADLRMYENK
-792 AKHMNRE
+792 AKHANGNHAACR

>member
-1 MTRSESANKEKN
+1 MR
-13 MSLKEKILIAD
+13 LKEKILIAD
-24 DSEMNRMLLEE
+24 DSEMNQMLLEE
-35 ILGDKYEYVMA
+35 ILSDKYEYVMA
-46 QDGTEAVDILEKND
+46 KDGTEAIDILEKND
-60 DIDLIMLDINMPKMD
+60 DIDLVMLDINMPKMD

-120 PFDLA
+120 PFDLT

-137 YARQKRLVRLVEEQ
+137 YVRQKRLVRLVEEQ

-170 EYRNNESGLHILHVR
+170 EYRNNESGQHILHVR
-185 MMTDILLRRLIK
+185 MMTDILLRRLIE

-209 SMIASVSAL
+209 SMIASISAL
-218 HDIGKISIP
+218 HDIGKISVP

-243 IMKSHA
+243 IMKNHA
-249 AIGDAMLRDLGTQQ
+249 AIGDSMLCDLGTQQ
-263 SEALMNLA
+263 SETLMNLA

-327 IHMITNGECGAFN
+327 IKMITNGECGAFN

-352 QLFENMHS
+352 QLFENMHT
-360 DPSNF
+360 DPSRF

-383 LTPDNRA
+383 LMPDNRA
-390 HSLLIFE
+390 HGLLIFE
-397 QKKADFFAEQCG
+397 QKKTEFFAEQCG

-415 DHWTNIVRF
+415 DHWTNTVHL
-424 KDWNAPKDKQE
+424 KDWNAPVDQREK
-435 RSAYLTEW
+435 SMYLTEW
-443 NDVSLLSENDWKTLH
+443 NDVSLLSEKDWVTLR
-458 EKIKATTPEKPE
+458 EKLKATTPERPE
-470 VSLIVK
+470 VKMIVQI
-476 VPVNGEYRWQ
+476 PVNGEYRWQ
-486 RLTARS
+486 RLTVIS
-492 LWTTKHKNYA
+492 LWTTKFKNYA
-502 GVIGYF
+502 GVLGHF
-508 KDIQDEMVQRGE
+508 EDIQDEMVRRGE
-520 DALDKCSEDSVS
+520 DALEKCTEDNIA
-532 HLLSDLSRVF
+532 HLLNDLSRVF
-542 EVVRLVDPKSNKIVE
+542 EVVRLVNPKTNEILE
-557 LDDGGDAVVTPMHCY
+557 LDKGGKVMTTPMRCY

-584 ISSRAIEGKEWIT
+584 VSSRSLEGKEWVT
-597 KLEMRDKQMYFVL
+597 KLEMRDRQMYFVL
-610 SKHINVNGRICT
+610 SKHINVNGRTCT

-629 DEAEGARCDGDPD
+629 DEAEVARCGGDKD
-642 APVRTSFMNFYR
+642 APTRSSFMNFYR
-654 DALTGTY
+654 DTLTGTY
-661 TRLYLET
+661 TRLYLES
-668 FQSSLESA
+668 FQSNLESA

-701 ALKSIANTIRSGIRS
+701 ALKTIANTIQSGIRG
-716 SDVLIRYGGDEF
+716 SDTLIRYGGDEF
-728 LLVFSKIGEEIF
+728 LLIFSKIGEEVF

-755 LPDHPEVKLDVSL
+755 LPDYPEVKLDVSL

-776 LTEAIR
+776 LSEAIR
-782 QADRRMYENK
+782 QADLRMYENK
-792 AKHMNRE
+792 AKHANANYAESR

>member
-1 MTRSESANKEKN
+1 

-24 DSEMNRMLLEE
+24 DSEMNQMLLEE
-35 ILGDKYEYVMA
+35 ILSDKYEYVMA
-46 QDGTEAVDILEKND
+46 KDGTEAVDILEKND
-60 DIDLIMLDINMPKMD
+60 DIDLVMLDINMPKMD
-75 GFGVLEIMNLRHWIS
+75 GFGVLEVMNLRHWIS
-90 EVPVIIISSESDADF
+90 EVPVIIISSENDVDF
-105 IRRGYDLGASDYIGR
+105 IRRSYDLGASDYISR
-120 PFDLA
+120 PFDLT

-170 EYRNNESGLHILHVR
+170 EYRNNESGQHILHVR
-185 MMTDILLRRLIK
+185 MMTGTLLHRLIE

-209 SMIASVSAL
+209 SMIVSISAL
-218 HDIGKISIP
+218 HDIGKISVP

-243 IMKSHA
+243 IMKNHA
-249 AIGDAMLRDLGTQQ
+249 AIGDAMLYDLGTQQ
-263 SEALMNLA
+263 AETLMNLA

-315 RCYKKS
+315 RCYKKA

-327 IHMITNGECGAFN
+327 IKMITNGECGAFN

-352 QLFENMHS
+352 QLFENMHT
-360 DPSNF
+360 DPRRF

-383 LTPDNRA
+383 LMPNNRA
-390 HSLLIFE
+390 HSLLTFE
-397 QKKADFFAEQCG
+397 QKKAEFFAEQCG

-415 DHWTNIVRF
+415 DHWTNTVHL
-424 KDWNAPKDKQE
+424 KDWNAPVDQREK
-435 RSAYLTEW
+435 SMYLTEW
-443 NDVSLLSENDWKTLH
+443 NDVSLLSEKDWLAMR
-458 EKIKATTPEKPE
+458 EKLKATTPERPE
-470 VSLIVK
+470 VKMIVQI
-476 VPVNGEYRWQ
+476 PVNGEYRWQ
-486 RLTARS
+486 RLTVKS
-492 LWTTKHKNYA
+492 LWTTKYKNYA
-502 GVIGYF
+502 GVLGHF
-508 KDIQDEMVQRGE
+508 KDIQDEMVRRGE
-520 DALDKCSEDSVS
+520 DVLEKCTEDSIA
-532 HLLSDLSRVF
+532 HLLKDLSRVF
-542 EVVRLVDPKSNKIVE
+542 EVVRLVDPKTNENLE
-557 LDDGGDAVVTPMHCY
+557 LDKDGKVITTPIHCY
-572 EIWGRSEPCENC
+572 EIWGRNEPCENC
-584 ISSRAIEGKEWIT
+584 ISSRSLEGKEWVT
-597 KLEMRDKQMYFVL
+597 KLEMRDRQMYFVL
-610 SKHINVNGRICT
+610 SKHINVNGRTCT

-629 DEAEGARCDGDPD
+629 DEAECTRCGGDND
-642 APVRTSFMNFYR
+642 APTRSSFMNFYR

-661 TRLYLET
+661 RRLYLES
-668 FQSSLESA
+668 FQSNLESA

-701 ALKSIANTIRSGIRS
+701 ALKTIANTIRSGIHG
-716 SDVLIRYGGDEF
+716 SDTLIRYGGDEF
-728 LLVFSKIGEEIF
+728 LLIFSKIGEEVF
-740 YERLKQLRRAVQETK
+740 YERLKQLRRAVQEAK
-755 LPDHPEVKLDVSL
+755 LPDYPEVKLDVSL

-776 LTEAIR
+776 LSEAIR
-782 QADRRMYENK
+782 QADLRMYENK
-792 AKHMNRE
+792 AKHANGNHAACR

>member
-1 MTRSESANKEKN
+1 

-24 DSEMNRMLLEE
+24 DSEMNQMLLEE
-35 ILGDKYEYVMA
+35 ILSDKYEYVMA
-46 QDGTEAVDILEKND
+46 KDGTEAVDILEKND
-60 DIDLIMLDINMPKMD
+60 DIDLVMLDINMPKMD
-75 GFGVLEIMNLRHWIS
+75 GFGVLEVMNLRHWIS
-90 EVPVIIISSESDADF
+90 EVPVIIKSSENDVDF
-105 IRRGYDLGASDYIGR
+105 IRRSYDLGASDYISR
-120 PFDLA
+120 PFDLT

-170 EYRNNESGLHILHVR
+170 EYRNNESGQHILHVR
-185 MMTDILLRRLIK
+185 MMTGTLLHRLIE

-209 SMIASVSAL
+209 SMIVSISAL
-218 HDIGKISIP
+218 HDIGKISVP

-243 IMKSHA
+243 IMKNHA
-249 AIGDAMLRDLGTQQ
+249 AIGDAMLYDLGTQQ
-263 SEALMNLA
+263 AETLMNLA

-315 RCYKKS
+315 RCYKKA

-327 IHMITNGECGAFN
+327 IKMITNGECGAFN

-352 QLFENMHS
+352 QLFENMHT
-360 DPSNF
+360 DPRRF

-383 LTPDNRA
+383 LMPNNRA
-390 HSLLIFE
+390 HSLLTFE
-397 QKKADFFAEQCG
+397 QKKAEFFAEQCG

-415 DHWTNIVRF
+415 DHWTNTVHL
-424 KDWNAPKDKQE
+424 KDWNAPVDQREK
-435 RSAYLTEW
+435 SMYLTEW
-443 NDVSLLSENDWKTLH
+443 NDVSLLSEKDWLAMR
-458 EKIKATTPEKPE
+458 EKLKATTPERPE
-470 VSLIVK
+470 VKMIVQI
-476 VPVNGEYRWQ
+476 PVNGEYRWQ
-486 RLTARS
+486 RLTAKS
-492 LWTTKHKNYA
+492 LWTTKFKNYA
-502 GVIGYF
+502 GVLGHF
-508 KDIQDEMVQRGE
+508 KDIQDEMVRRGE
-520 DALDKCSEDSVS
+520 EALEKCSEYSVS
-532 HLLSDLSRVF
+532 HLLKDLSRVF
-542 EVVRLVDPKSNKIVE
+542 EVVRLVDPKTNENLE
-557 LDDGGDAVVTPMHCY
+557 LDKDGKVITTPTHCY
-572 EIWGRSEPCENC
+572 EIWGRNEPCENC
-584 ISSRAIEGKEWIT
+584 ISSRSLEGKEWVT
-597 KLEMRDKQMYFVL
+597 KLEMRDRQMYFVL
-610 SKHINVNGRICT
+610 SKHINVNGRTCT

-629 DEAEGARCDGDPD
+629 DEAECTRCGGDND
-642 APVRTSFMNFYR
+642 APTRSSFMNFYR

-661 TRLYLET
+661 RRLYLES
-668 FQSSLESA
+668 FQSNLESA

-701 ALKSIANTIRSGIRS
+701 ALKTIANTIRSGIRG
-716 SDVLIRYGGDEF
+716 SDTLIRYGGDEF
-728 LLVFSKIGEEIF
+728 LLIFSKIGEEVF
-740 YERLKQLRRAVQETK
+740 YERLKQLRRVVQETK
-755 LPDHPEVKLDVSL
+755 LPDYPEVKLDVSL

-776 LTEAIR
+776 LSEAIR
-782 QADRRMYENK
+782 QADLRMYENK
-792 AKHMNRE
+792 AKHANGNHAACR

>member
-1 MTRSESANKEKN
+1 

-24 DSEMNRMLLEE
+24 DSEMNQMLLEE
-35 ILGDKYEYVMA
+35 ILSDKYEYVMA
-46 QDGTEAVDILEKND
+46 KDGTEAVDILEKNE
-60 DIDLIMLDINMPKMD
+60 DIDLVMLDINMPKMD
-75 GFGVLEIMNLRHWIS
+75 GFDVLEIMNLRHWIS
-90 EVPVIIISSESDADF
+90 EVPVIIISSESDVDF
-105 IRRGYDLGASDYIGR
+105 IRRGYDLGASDYISR
-120 PFDLA
+120 PFDLT

-170 EYRNNESGLHILHVR
+170 EYRNNESGQHILHVR
-185 MMTDILLRRLIK
+185 MMTDILLRRLIE

-218 HDIGKISIP
+218 HDIGKISVP

-249 AIGDAMLRDLGTQQ
+249 AIGDSMLCDIGMQQ
-263 SEALMNLA
+263 SETLMNLA

-327 IHMITNGECGAFN
+327 IKMITNGECGAFN

-352 QLFENMHS
+352 QLFENMHT
-360 DPSNF
+360 DPRRF

-383 LTPDNRA
+383 LMPDNRA
-390 HSLLIFE
+390 HGLLIFE
-397 QKKADFFAEQCG
+397 QKKTEFFAEQCG

-415 DHWTNIVRF
+415 DHWTNTVHL
-424 KDWNAPKDKQE
+424 KDWNAPVDQREK
-435 RSAYLTEW
+435 SMYLTEW
-443 NDVSLLSENDWKTLH
+443 NDVSLLSEKDWLAMR
-458 EKIKATTPEKPE
+458 EKLKATTPERPE
-470 VSLIVK
+470 VKMIVQI
-476 VPVNGEYRWQ
+476 PVNGEYRWQ
-486 RLTARS
+486 RLTVIS
-492 LWTTKHKNYA
+492 LWTTKFKNYA
-502 GVIGYF
+502 GVLGHF
-508 KDIQDEMVQRGE
+508 EDIQDEMVRRGE
-520 DALDKCSEDSVS
+520 DVLEKCTEDSIA
-532 HLLSDLSRVF
+532 HLLNDLSRVF
-542 EVVRLVDPKSNKIVE
+542 EVVRLVDPKTNENLE
-557 LDDGGDAVVTPMHCY
+557 LDKDGKVITTPIHCY
-572 EIWGRSEPCENC
+572 EIWGRNEPCENC
-584 ISSRAIEGKEWIT
+584 ISSRSLEGKEWVT
-597 KLEMRDKQMYFVL
+597 KLEMRDRQMYFVL
-610 SKHINVNGRICT
+610 SKHINVNGRTCT

-629 DEAEGARCDGDPD
+629 DEAECTRCGGDND
-642 APVRTSFMNFYR
+642 APTRSSFMNFYR

-661 TRLYLET
+661 RRLYLES
-668 FQSSLESA
+668 FQSNLESA

-701 ALKSIANTIRSGIRS
+701 ALKTIANTIRSGIRG
-716 SDVLIRYGGDEF
+716 SDTLIRYGGDEF
-728 LLVFSKIGEEIF
+728 LLIFSKIGEEVF

-755 LPDHPEVKLDVSL
+755 LPDYPEVKLDVSL

-776 LTEAIR
+776 LSEAIR
-782 QADRRMYENK
+782 QADLRMYENK
-792 AKHMNRE
+792 AKHANGNHAACR

>member
-1 MTRSESANKEKN
+1 

-24 DSEMNRMLLEE
+24 DSEMNQMLLEE
-35 ILGDKYEYVMA
+35 ILSDKYEYVMA
-46 QDGTEAVDILEKND
+46 KDGTEAVDILEKND
-60 DIDLIMLDINMPKMD
+60 DIDLVMLDINMPKMD

-90 EVPVIIISSESDADF
+90 EVPVIIISSESDVDF
-105 IRRGYDLGASDYIGR
+105 IRRSYDLGASDYISR
-120 PFDLA
+120 PFDLT

-170 EYRNNESGLHILHVR
+170 EYRNNESGQHILHVR
-185 MMTDILLRRLIK
+185 MMTDILLRRLIE

-218 HDIGKISIP
+218 HDIG
-227 KAILNKPGK
+227 
-236 LDPEEWE
+236 
-243 IMKSHA
+243 M
-249 AIGDAMLRDLGTQQ
+249 QQ
-263 SEALMNLA
+263 SETLMNLA

-327 IHMITNGECGAFN
+327 IKMITNGECGAFN

-352 QLFENMHS
+352 QLFENMHT
-360 DPSNF
+360 DPRRF

-383 LTPDNRA
+383 LMPNNRA
-390 HSLLIFE
+390 HSLLTFE
-397 QKKADFFAEQCG
+397 QKKAEFFAEQCG

-415 DHWTNIVRF
+415 DHWTNTVHL
-424 KDWNAPKDKQE
+424 KDWNAPVDQREK
-435 RSAYLTEW
+435 SMYLTEW
-443 NDVSLLSENDWKTLH
+443 NDVSLLSEKDWLALR
-458 EKIKATTPEKPE
+458 EKLKATTPERPE
-470 VSLIVK
+470 VKMIVQI
-476 VPVNGEYRWQ
+476 PVNGEYRWQ
-486 RLTARS
+486 RLTVKS
-492 LWTTKHKNYA
+492 LWTAKHKEYA
-502 GVIGYF
+502 GVLGHF
-508 KDIQDEMVQRGE
+508 EDIQDEMVRRGE
-520 DALDKCSEDSVS
+520 EAFEKCSEYSVS
-532 HLLSDLSRVF
+532 HLLKDLSRVF
-542 EVVRLVDPKSNKIVE
+542 EVVRLVDPKTNENLE
-557 LDDGGDAVVTPMHCY
+557 LDKDGKVITTPIHCY
-572 EIWGRSEPCENC
+572 EIWGRNEPCENC
-584 ISSRAIEGKEWIT
+584 ISSRSLEGKEWVT
-597 KLEMRDKQMYFVL
+597 KLEMRDRQMYFVL
-610 SKHINVNGRICT
+610 SKHINVNGRTCT

-629 DEAEGARCDGDPD
+629 DEAECTRCGGDND
-642 APVRTSFMNFYR
+642 APTRSSFMNFYR

-661 TRLYLET
+661 RRLYLES
-668 FQSSLESA
+668 FQSNLESA

-701 ALKSIANTIRSGIRS
+701 ALKTIANTIQSGIRG
-716 SDVLIRYGGDEF
+716 SDTLIRYGGDEF
-728 LLVFSKIGEEIF
+728 LLIFSKIGEEVF

-755 LPDHPEVKLDVSL
+755 LPDYPEVKLDVSL

-776 LTEAIR
+776 LSEAIR
-782 QADRRMYENK
+782 QADLRMYENK
-792 AKHMNRE
+792 AKHANANHAESR

>member
-1 MTRSESANKEKN
+1 

-24 DSEMNRMLLEE
+24 DSEMNQMLLEE
-35 ILGDKYEYVMA
+35 ILSDKYEYVMA
-46 QDGTEAVDILEKND
+46 KDGTEAVDILEKND
-60 DIDLIMLDINMPKMD
+60 DIDLVMLDINMPKMD
-75 GFGVLEIMNLRHWIS
+75 GFDVLEIMNLRHWIS
-90 EVPVIIISSESDADF
+90 EVPVIIISSESDVDF
-105 IRRGYDLGASDYIGR
+105 IRRGYDLGASDYISR
-120 PFDLA
+120 PFDLT

-170 EYRNNESGLHILHVR
+170 EYRNNESGQHILHVR
-185 MMTDILLRRLIK
+185 MMTDILLRRLIE

-218 HDIGKISIP
+218 HDIGKISVP

-249 AIGDAMLRDLGTQQ
+249 AIGDSMLYDIGMQQ
-263 SEALMNLA
+263 SETLMNLA

-327 IHMITNGECGAFN
+327 IKMITNGECGAFN

-352 QLFENMHS
+352 QLFENMHT
-360 DPSNF
+360 DPRRF

-390 HSLLIFE
+390 HSLLTFE
-397 QKKADFFAEQCG
+397 QKKAEFFAEQCG

-415 DHWTNIVRF
+415 DHWTNTVHL
-424 KDWNAPKDKQE
+424 KDWNAPVDQREK
-435 RSAYLTEW
+435 SMYLTEW
-443 NDVSLLSENDWKTLH
+443 NDVSLLSEKDWIALR
-458 EKIKATTPEKPE
+458 EKLKATTPERPE
-470 VSLIVK
+470 VKMIVQI
-476 VPVNGEYRWQ
+476 PVNGEYRWQ
-486 RLTARS
+486 RLTVKS
-492 LWTTKHKNYA
+492 LWTTKHKEYA
-502 GVIGYF
+502 GVLGYF
-508 KDIQDEMVQRGE
+508 EDIQDEMVRRGE
-520 DALDKCSEDSVS
+520 EALEKCSEYSVS
-532 HLLSDLSRVF
+532 HLLKDLSRVF
-542 EVVRLVDPKSNKIVE
+542 EVVRLVDPKTNENLE
-557 LDDGGDAVVTPMHCY
+557 LDKDGKVITTPIHCY
-572 EIWGRSEPCENC
+572 EIWGRNEPCENC
-584 ISSRAIEGKEWIT
+584 ISSRSLEGKEWVT
-597 KLEMRDKQMYFVL
+597 KLEMRDRQMYFVL
-610 SKHINVNGRICT
+610 SKHINVNGRTCT

-629 DEAEGARCDGDPD
+629 DEAECTRCGGDND
-642 APVRTSFMNFYR
+642 APTRSSFMNFYR

-661 TRLYLET
+661 RRLYLES
-668 FQSSLESA
+668 FQSNLESA

-701 ALKSIANTIRSGIRS
+701 ALKTIANTIRSGIRG
-716 SDVLIRYGGDEF
+716 SDTLIRYGGDEF
-728 LLVFSKIGEEIF
+728 LLIFSKIGEEVF

-755 LPDHPEVKLDVSL
+755 LPDYPEVKLDVSL

-776 LTEAIR
+776 LSEAIR
-782 QADRRMYENK
+782 QADLRMYENK
-792 AKHMNRE
+792 AKHANGNHAACR

>member
-1 MTRSESANKEKN
+1 

-24 DSEMNRMLLEE
+24 DSEMNQMLLEE
-35 ILGDKYEYVMA
+35 ILSDKYEYVMA
-46 QDGTEAVDILEKND
+46 KDGTEAVDILEKNE
-60 DIDLIMLDINMPKMD
+60 DIDLVMLDINMPKMD

-90 EVPVIIISSESDADF
+90 EVPVIIISSESDVDF
-105 IRRGYDLGASDYIGR
+105 IRRGYDLGASDYISR
-120 PFDLA
+120 PFDLT

-137 YARQKRLVRLVEEQ
+137 YVRQKRLVRLVEEQ

-170 EYRNNESGLHILHVR
+170 EYRNNESGQHILHVR
-185 MMTDILLRRLIK
+185 MMTDILLRRLIE

-209 SMIASVSAL
+209 SMIASASAL
-218 HDIGKISIP
+218 HDIGKISVP

-249 AIGDAMLRDLGTQQ
+249 AIGDSMLSDIGMQQ
-263 SEALMNLA
+263 SETLMNLA

-327 IHMITNGECGAFN
+327 IKMITNGECGAFN

-352 QLFENMHS
+352 QLFENMHT
-360 DPSNF
+360 DPRRF

-383 LTPDNRA
+383 LMPNNRA
-390 HSLLIFE
+390 HSLLTFE
-397 QKKADFFAEQCG
+397 QKKAEFFAEQCG

-415 DHWTNIVRF
+415 DHWTNTVHL
-424 KDWNAPKDKQE
+424 KDWNAPVDQREK
-435 RSAYLTEW
+435 SMYLTEW
-443 NDVSLLSENDWKTLH
+443 NDVSLLSEKDWLAMR
-458 EKIKATTPEKPE
+458 EKLKATTPERPE
-470 VSLIVK
+470 VKMIVQI
-476 VPVNGEYRWQ
+476 PVNGEYRWQ
-486 RLTARS
+486 RLTVKS
-492 LWTTKHKNYA
+492 LWTTKYKNYA
-502 GVIGYF
+502 GVLGRF
-508 KDIQDEMVQRGE
+508 EDIQDEMVRRGE
-520 DALDKCSEDSVS
+520 DVLEKCTEDSIA
-532 HLLSDLSRVF
+532 HLLKDLSRVF
-542 EVVRLVDPKSNKIVE
+542 EVVRLVDPKTNENLE
-557 LDDGGDAVVTPMHCY
+557 LDKDGKVITTPIHCY
-572 EIWGRSEPCENC
+572 EIWGRNEPCENC
-584 ISSRAIEGKEWIT
+584 ISSRSLEGKEWVT
-597 KLEMRDKQMYFVL
+597 KLEMRDRQMYFVL
-610 SKHINVNGRICT
+610 SKHINVNGRTCT

-629 DEAEGARCDGDPD
+629 DEAECTRCGGDND
-642 APVRTSFMNFYR
+642 APTRSSFMNFYR

-661 TRLYLET
+661 RRLYLES
-668 FQSSLESA
+668 FQSNLESA

-701 ALKSIANTIRSGIRS
+701 ALKTIANTIRSGIRG
-716 SDVLIRYGGDEF
+716 SDTLIRYGGDEF
-728 LLVFSKIGEEIF
+728 LLIFSKIGEEVF
-740 YERLKQLRRAVQETK
+740 YERLEQLRRAVQETK
-755 LPDHPEVKLDVSL
+755 LPDYPEVKLDVSL
-768 GGVYRVHP
+768 GGVYRVQP
-776 LTEAIR
+776 LSEAIR
-782 QADRRMYENK
+782 QADLRMYENK
-792 AKHMNRE
+792 AKHANANHAACR

>member
-1 MTRSESANKEKN
+1 

-24 DSEMNRMLLEE
+24 DSEMNQMLLEE
-35 ILGDKYEYVMA
+35 ILSDKYEYVMA
-46 QDGTEAVDILEKND
+46 KDGTEAVDILEKNE
-60 DIDLIMLDINMPKMD
+60 DIDLVMLDINMPKMD

-90 EVPVIIISSESDADF
+90 EVPVIIISSESDVDF
-105 IRRGYDLGASDYIGR
+105 IRRGYDLGASDYISR
-120 PFDLA
+120 PFDLT
-125 VVRRRVENTLML
+125 VVRRRVENTIML

-170 EYRNNESGLHILHVR
+170 EYRNNESGQHILHVR
-185 MMTDILLRRLIK
+185 MMTDILLRRLIE

-218 HDIGKISIP
+218 HDIGKISVP

-249 AIGDAMLRDLGTQQ
+249 AIGDSMLYDIGMQQ
-263 SEALMNLA
+263 SETLMNLA

-327 IHMITNGECGAFN
+327 IKMITNGECGAFN

-352 QLFENMHS
+352 QLFENMHT
-360 DPSNF
+360 DPRRF

-390 HSLLIFE
+390 QSLLIFE
-397 QKKADFFAEQCG
+397 QKKAEFFAEQCG

-415 DHWTNIVRF
+415 DHWTNTVHL
-424 KDWNAPKDKQE
+424 KDWNAPVDQREK
-435 RSAYLTEW
+435 SMYLTEW
-443 NDVSLLSENDWKTLH
+443 NDVSLLSEKDWIALR
-458 EKIKATTPEKPE
+458 EKLKATTPERPE
-470 VSLIVK
+470 VKMIVQIL
-476 VPVNGEYRWQ
+476 VNGEYRWQ
-486 RLTARS
+486 RLTVKS
-492 LWTTKHKNYA
+492 LWTTKHKEYA
-502 GVIGYF
+502 GVLGHF
-508 KDIQDEMVQRGE
+508 KDIQDEMVRRGE
-520 DALDKCSEDSVS
+520 DVLEKCTEDNIA
-532 HLLSDLSRVF
+532 HLLKDLSRVF
-542 EVVRLVDPKSNKIVE
+542 EVVRLVDPKTNENLE
-557 LDDGGDAVVTPMHCY
+557 LDKDGKVITTPIHCY
-572 EIWGRSEPCENC
+572 EIWGRNEPCENC
-584 ISSRAIEGKEWIT
+584 ISSRSLEGKEWVT
-597 KLEMRDKQMYFVL
+597 KLEMRDRQMYFVL
-610 SKHINVNGRICT
+610 SKHINVNGRTCT

-629 DEAEGARCDGDPD
+629 DEAECTRCGGDND
-642 APVRTSFMNFYR
+642 APTRSSFMNFYR

-661 TRLYLET
+661 RRLYLES
-668 FQSSLESA
+668 FQSNLESA

-701 ALKSIANTIRSGIRS
+701 ALKTIANTIRSGIRG
-716 SDVLIRYGGDEF
+716 SDTLIRYGGDEF
-728 LLVFSKIGEEIF
+728 LLIFSKIGEEVF

-755 LPDHPEVKLDVSL
+755 LPDYPEVKLDVSL

-776 LTEAIR
+776 LSEAIR
-782 QADRRMYENK
+782 QADLRMYENK
-792 AKHMNRE
+792 AKHANGNHAACR

>member
-1 MTRSESANKEKN
+1 

-24 DSEMNRMLLEE
+24 DSEMNQMLLEE
-35 ILGDKYEYVMA
+35 ILSDKYEYVMA
-46 QDGTEAVDILEKND
+46 KDGTEAVDILEKND
-60 DIDLIMLDINMPKMD
+60 DIDLVMLDINMPKMD

-90 EVPVIIISSESDADF
+90 EVPVIIISSESDVDF
-105 IRRGYDLGASDYIGR
+105 IRRSYDLGASDYISR
-120 PFDLA
+120 PFDLTI
-125 VVRRRVENTLML
+125 VRRRVENTLML
-137 YARQKRLVRLVEEQ
+137 YVRQKRLVRLVEEQ

-170 EYRNNESGLHILHVR
+170 EYRNNESGQHILHVR
-185 MMTDILLRRLIK
+185 MMTDILLRRLIE

-218 HDIGKISIP
+218 HDIGKISVP

-249 AIGDAMLRDLGTQQ
+249 AIGDSMLSDIGMQQ
-263 SEALMNLA
+263 SETLMNLA

-327 IHMITNGECGAFN
+327 IKMITNGECGAFN

-352 QLFENMHS
+352 QLFENMHT
-360 DPSNF
+360 DPRRF

-383 LTPDNRA
+383 LMPNNRA
-390 HSLLIFE
+390 HSLLTFE
-397 QKKADFFAEQCG
+397 QKKAEFFAEQCG

-415 DHWTNIVRF
+415 DHWTNTVHL
-424 KDWNAPKDKQE
+424 KDWNAPVDQREK
-435 RSAYLTEW
+435 SMYLTEW
-443 NDVSLLSENDWKTLH
+443 NDVSLLSEKDWLALR
-458 EKIKATTPEKPE
+458 EKLKATTPERPE
-470 VSLIVK
+470 MKMIVQI
-476 VPVNGEYRWQ
+476 PVNGEYRWQ
-486 RLTARS
+486 RLTAKS
-492 LWTTKHKNYA
+492 LWTTKYKNYA
-502 GVIGYF
+502 GVLGHF
-508 KDIQDEMVQRGE
+508 EDIQDEMVRRGE
-520 DALDKCSEDSVS
+520 EALEKCSEYSVS
-532 HLLSDLSRVF
+532 HLLKDLSRVF
-542 EVVRLVDPKSNKIVE
+542 EVVRLVDPKTNENLE
-557 LDDGGDAVVTPMHCY
+557 LDKDGKVITTQIHCY
-572 EIWGRSEPCENC
+572 EIWGRNEPCENC
-584 ISSRAIEGKEWIT
+584 ISSRSLEGKEWVT
-597 KLEMRDKQMYFVL
+597 KLEMRDRQMYFVL
-610 SKHINVNGRICT
+610 SKHINVNGRTCT

-629 DEAEGARCDGDPD
+629 DEAECTRCGGND
-642 APVRTSFMNFYR
+642 APTRSSFMNFYR

-661 TRLYLET
+661 RRLYLES
-668 FQSSLESA
+668 FQSNLESA

-701 ALKSIANTIRSGIRS
+701 ALKTIANTIRSGIRG
-716 SDVLIRYGGDEF
+716 SDTLIRYGGDEF
-728 LLVFSKIGEEIF
+728 LLIFSKIGEEVF

-755 LPDHPEVKLDVSL
+755 LPDYPEVKLDVSL

-776 LTEAIR
+776 LSEAIR
-782 QADRRMYENK
+782 QADLRMYENK
-792 AKHMNRE
+792 AKHANGNHAACR

>member
-1 MTRSESANKEKN
+1 

-24 DSEMNRMLLEE
+24 DSKMNQMLLEE
-35 ILGDKYEYVMA
+35 ILSDKYEYVMA
-46 QDGTEAVDILEKND
+46 KDGTEAVDILEKNE
-60 DIDLIMLDINMPKMD
+60 DIDLVMLDINMPKID

-90 EVPVIIISSESDADF
+90 EVPVIIISSESDVDF
-105 IRRGYDLGASDYIGR
+105 IRRGYDLGASDYISR
-120 PFDLA
+120 PFDLT

-170 EYRNNESGLHILHVR
+170 EYRNNESGQHILHVR
-185 MMTDILLRRLIK
+185 MMTDILLRRLIE

-249 AIGDAMLRDLGTQQ
+249 AIGDSMLYDIGMQQ
-263 SEALMNLA
+263 SETLMNLA

-327 IHMITNGECGAFN
+327 IKMITNGECGAFN

-352 QLFENMHS
+352 QLFENMHT
-360 DPSNF
+360 DPSRF

-383 LTPDNRA
+383 LMPDNRA
-390 HSLLIFE
+390 HGLLIFE
-397 QKKADFFAEQCG
+397 QKKTEFFAEQCG

-415 DHWTNIVRF
+415 DHWTNTVHL
-424 KDWNAPKDKQE
+424 KDWNAPVDQREK
-435 RSAYLTEW
+435 SMYLTEW
-443 NDVSLLSENDWKTLH
+443 NDVSLLSEKDWVTLR
-458 EKIKATTPEKPE
+458 EKLKATTPERPE
-470 VSLIVK
+470 VKMIVQI
-476 VPVNGEYRWQ
+476 PVNGEYRWQ

-492 LWTTKHKNYA
+492 LWTTRFKNYA
-502 GVIGYF
+502 GVLGCF
-508 KDIQDEMVQRGE
+508 EDIQDEMVRRGE
-520 DALDKCSEDSVS
+520 EAFEKCSEYGVP
-532 HLLSDLSRVF
+532 HLLKGLSRVF
-542 EVVRLVDPKSNKIVE
+542 EVVRLVNPKTNEVIE
-557 LDDGGDAVVTPMHCY
+557 LDEGGKVIATPMHCY

-584 ISSRAIEGKEWIT
+584 VSSRSLEGKEWVT
-597 KLEMRDKQMYFVL
+597 KLEMRDRQMYFVL
-610 SKHINVNGRICT
+610 SKHINVNGHTCT

-629 DEAEGARCDGDPD
+629 DEAEVARCGSDKD
-642 APVRTSFMNFYR
+642 APMRSSFMNFYR
-654 DALTGTY
+654 DTLTGTY
-661 TRLYLET
+661 TRLYLEN
-668 FQSSLESA
+668 FQSNLESA

-688 QINDTYGHPVGDE
+688 QINDKYGHPVGDE
-701 ALKSIANTIRSGIRS
+701 ALKTIANTIQSGIRG
-716 SDVLIRYGGDEF
+716 SDTLIRYGGDEF
-728 LLVFSKIGEEIF
+728 LLIFSKIGEEVF

-755 LPDHPEVKLDVSL
+755 LPDYPEVKLDVSL

-776 LTEAIR
+776 LSEAIR
-782 QADRRMYENK
+782 QADLRMYENK
-792 AKHMNRE
+792 AKHANANHAESR

>member
-1 MTRSESANKEKN
+1 

-24 DSEMNRMLLEE
+24 DSEMNQMLLEE
-35 ILGDKYEYVMA
+35 ILSDKYEYVMA
-46 QDGTEAVDILEKND
+46 KDGTEAVDILEKNE
-60 DIDLIMLDINMPKMD
+60 DIDLVMLDINMPKMD

-90 EVPVIIISSESDADF
+90 EVPVIIISSESDVDF
-105 IRRGYDLGASDYIGR
+105 IRRSYDLGASDYISR
-120 PFDLA
+120 PFDLT

-137 YARQKRLVRLVEEQ
+137 YVRQKRLVRLVEEQ

-170 EYRNNESGLHILHVR
+170 EYRNNESGQHILHVR
-185 MMTDILLRRLIK
+185 MMTDILLRRLIE

-218 HDIGKISIP
+218 HDIGKISVP

-249 AIGDAMLRDLGTQQ
+249 AIGDSMLYDIGMQQ
-263 SEALMNLA
+263 SETLMNLA

-327 IHMITNGECGAFN
+327 IKMITNGECGAFN

-352 QLFENMHS
+352 QLFENMHT
-360 DPSNF
+360 DPRRF

-390 HSLLIFE
+390 HSLLTFE
-397 QKKADFFAEQCG
+397 QKKAEFFAEQCG

-415 DHWTNIVRF
+415 DHWTNTVHL
-424 KDWNAPKDKQE
+424 KDWNAPVDQREK
-435 RSAYLTEW
+435 SMYLTEW
-443 NDVSLLSENDWKTLH
+443 NDVSLLSEKDWIALR
-458 EKIKATTPEKPE
+458 EKLKATTPERPE
-470 VSLIVK
+470 VKMIVQI
-476 VPVNGEYRWQ
+476 PVNGEYRWQ
-486 RLTARS
+486 RLTVKS
-492 LWTTKHKNYA
+492 LWTTKHKEYA
-502 GVIGYF
+502 GVLGYF
-508 KDIQDEMVQRGE
+508 EDIQDEMVRRGE
-520 DALDKCSEDSVS
+520 EALEKCSEYSVS
-532 HLLSDLSRVF
+532 HLLKDLSRVF
-542 EVVRLVDPKSNKIVE
+542 EVVRLVDPKTNENLE
-557 LDDGGDAVVTPMHCY
+557 LDKDGKVITTPIHCY
-572 EIWGRSEPCENC
+572 EIWGRNEPCENC
-584 ISSRAIEGKEWIT
+584 ISSRSLEGKEWVT
-597 KLEMRDKQMYFVL
+597 KLEMRDRQMYFVL
-610 SKHINVNGRICT
+610 SKHINVNGRTCT

-629 DEAEGARCDGDPD
+629 DEAECTRCGGDND
-642 APVRTSFMNFYR
+642 APTRSSFMNFYR

-661 TRLYLET
+661 RRLYLES
-668 FQSSLESA
+668 FQSNLESA

-701 ALKSIANTIRSGIRS
+701 ALKTIANTIRSGIRG
-716 SDVLIRYGGDEF
+716 SDTLIRYGGDEF
-728 LLVFSKIGEEIF
+728 LLIFSKIGEEVF

-755 LPDHPEVKLDVSL
+755 LPDYPEVKLDVSL

-776 LTEAIR
+776 LSEAIR
-782 QADRRMYENK
+782 QADLRMYENK
-792 AKHMNRE
+792 AKHANGNHAACR